1 MGRILTP
8 GEQCPARPEKPP
20 SRAHAAPPRRAYRW
34 DEGAAP
40 DRVRALRAPFRSPIP
55 HLTTQT
61 KSNMG
66 RRRRTASVS
75 APEVAFATA
84 TTMVSMLLAP
94 VQLPLSSPLSAVP
107 IATALQHRQA
117 SPAPQRIQARERVT
131 CVRTRP
137 GSPTKDKPA
146 AHRPPAGLGIES
158 PYPPGCEAA
167 ANGESPDCSRW
178 RLLQSQEGP
187 HRLRSCV
194 KRCSTGMLA
203 AHGQAWWASTVCRTV
218 KYTYSMP
225 WAALAPPFVVN
236 GTSLTVRVHHGTN
249 ILPLGARK
257 AARVNAELRASKIR
271 RIDGTE
277 LAHDGPNAPGIIT
290 NRPAVCE
297 IWSIDGAGSASRHRG
312 QAQRKGVN

>member
-1 MGRILTP
+1 LRT
-8 GEQCPARPEKPP
+8 
-20 SRAHAAPPRRAYRW
+20 RATAAATRAAAP
-34 DEGAAP
+34 AP
-40 DRVRALRAPFRSPIP
+40 KPVQKASGGVSKL
-55 HLTTQT
+55 
-61 KSNMG
+61 
-66 RRRRTASVS
+66 RRTAGGRVAGSVQG
-75 APEVAFATA
+75 A
-84 TTMVSMLLAP
+84 
-94 VQLPLSSPLSAVP
+94 
-107 IATALQHRQA
+107 IH
-117 SPAPQRIQARERVT
+117 T
-131 CVRTRP
+131 CP

-312 QAQRKGVN
+312 QAQRKGGIKLRISQVSRELS